1 MKILY
6 LSTPSFAD
14 CDFPL
19 IKEFIR
25 QGHDITYLITLT
37 PYSLKSTLFN
47 IEKQLPCNDIIPA
60 SKYKE
65 LYIYSEY
72 MNLDKVFIVNRTSP
86 KDSSLNNLKLTLKLY
101 TFIKKGKFDIIHTD
115 CFLKFYDTLLYR
127 YKNKLVQTFHDPFP
141 HSGERSM
148 KSDLF
153 RHLAAKLSKR
163 IILLNEKQ
171 KKQFA
176 KLYKININH
185 IDINKLGIYDCIRT
199 FKIQQSSPRNSHNI
213 LFFGRISPYKG
224 IEFLT
229 EAMIKVH
236 EVIPDATLTIA
247 GGGKLYFNFQKYSNL
262 KYINLINRYVDMEEL
277 AHLLQKSEIVA
288 CPYTDATQSGVIMT
302 SYSLCKPVVATNVGG
317 LEEMVD
323 SEKSGI
329 LVSPKDSDA
338 LANAIIHLLKDEELK
353 KQMQD
358 YIKEQYFH
366 REKSWQNIVA
376 KYICIYQN
384 TQK

>member
-19 IKEFIR
+19 IKEFTR
-25 QGHDITYLITLT
+25 QEHDITYLITLT

-47 IEKQLPCNDIIPA
+47 IEEQLPCNDIIPA

-65 LYIYSEY
+65 LDIYSEY
-72 MNLDKVFIVNRTSP
+72 MNLDKVFIVNRTSS

-115 CFLKFYDTLLYR
+115 CFFKFYDILLYR
-127 YKNKLVQTFHDPFP
+127 YKDKLIQTFHDPFP
-141 HSGERSM
+141 HSGEQST
-148 KSDLF
+148 KSNLF
-153 RHLAAKLSKR
+153 RHLAAKLSRR

-171 KKQFA
+171 KEQFA
-176 KLYKININH
+176 KLYKIDINH
-185 IDINKLGIYDCIRT
+185 ININRLGIYDCIHI
-199 FKIQQSSPRNSHNI
+199 FKKQQLSLGNSHNI

-236 EVIPDATLTIA
+236 KVIPDVTLTIA
-247 GGGKLYFNFQKYSNL
+247 GGGKLYFDFQKYSDF
-262 KYINLINRYVDMEEL
+262 KYINLINKYVDMEEL

-317 LEEMVD
+317 LGEMID
-323 SEKSGI
+323 NGKNGI
-329 LVSPKDSDA
+329 LVPPKDSDA
-338 LANAIIHLLKDEELK
+338 LANAIIHLLKDEKLK
-353 KQMQD
+353 KQMHN

-366 REKSWQNIVA
+366 GEKSWQNIVE
-376 KYICIYQN
+376 KYIYIYQSI
-384 TQK
+384 QK

>member
-1 MKILY
+1 M
-6 LSTPSFAD
+6 
-14 CDFPL
+14 
-19 IKEFIR
+19 
-25 QGHDITYLITLT
+25 
-37 PYSLKSTLFN
+37 
-47 IEKQLPCNDIIPA
+47 
-60 SKYKE
+60 
-65 LYIYSEY
+65 
-72 MNLDKVFIVNRTSP
+72 
-86 KDSSLNNLKLTLKLY
+86 
-101 TFIKKGKFDIIHTD
+101 
-115 CFLKFYDTLLYR
+115 
-127 YKNKLVQTFHDPFP
+127 
-141 HSGERSM
+141 
-148 KSDLF
+148 
-153 RHLAAKLSKR
+153 
-163 IILLNEKQ
+163 
-171 KKQFA
+171 
-176 KLYKININH
+176 
-185 IDINKLGIYDCIRT
+185 
-199 FKIQQSSPRNSHNI
+199 
-213 LFFGRISPYKG
+213 
-224 IEFLT
+224 T

-323 SEKSGI
+323 NEKSGI